1 MSVSLKR
8 AHYALEGGTMSG
20 LAYSSTT
27 AVPAPTSAPAN
38 RLLASLPADDLQRLR
53 PHLRSV
59 RLKPKQILHKQG
71 DKIREVYFPT
81 GGACSIIELMQ
92 DGQAAEIATVGD
104 EGLLGGAVYF
114 GQEESFT
121 QSVVQVP
128 GQWADVMTAEAFN
141 AEMARKGALF
151 IRIIR
156 YHQALMTQV
165 MQTTVCNGLH
175 SAEQR
180 CCRWL
185 LMTHDRVKRDEF
197 ALTHETL
204 AMMLGVRRPTIT
216 LIAAALQRAGLIHYR
231 RGCMKILNR
240 AGLERASCECYQTI
254 NDRVKRLMKE

>member
-1 MSVSLKR
+1 
-8 AHYALEGGTMSG
+8 MSG
-20 LAYSSTT
+20 LAYSTPAVAAPPAST
-27 AVPAPTSAPAN
+27 AAN
-38 RLLASLPADDLQRLR
+38 QLLASLPTDDLQRLR
-53 PHLRSV
+53 PLLRGV

-71 DKIREVYFPT
+71 DQIREVYFPA

-104 EGLLGGAVYF
+104 EGVLGSSVYF
-114 GQEESFT
+114 GQVESFT

-128 GQWADVMTAEAFN
+128 GPWADVLSTEAFN

-151 IRIIR
+151 HRIVN
-156 YHQALMTQV
+156 YHQALMTQI

-185 LMTHDRVKRDEF
+185 LMMHDRIRHDEF
-197 ALTHETL
+197 PLTHETL

-216 LIAAALQRAGLIHYR
+216 LIAASLQRAGLIHYR
-231 RGCMKILNR
+231 RGCMRILHR
-240 AGLERASCECYQTI
+240 AGLELASCECYQTI
-254 NDRVKRLMKE
+254 TDRVRRVMRA

>member
-1 MSVSLKR
+1 
-8 AHYALEGGTMSG
+8 MSG
-20 LAYSSTT
+20 LAYSNPAVT
-27 AVPAPTSAPAN
+27 APPSSAAN
-38 RLLASLPADDLQRLR
+38 QLLASLPPDDLQRLR

-71 DKIREVYFPT
+71 DRIREVYFPT

-104 EGLLGGAVYF
+104 EGLLGGSVYF
-114 GQEESFT
+114 GQDESFT

-128 GQWADVMTAEAFN
+128 GQWADVLTTEVFN

-151 IRIIR
+151 FRIVK

-185 LMTHDRVKRDEF
+185 LMTHDRIKRDEF
-197 ALTHETL
+197 PLTHETL

-216 LIAAALQRAGLIHYR
+216 LIAASLQRAGLIHYR

-240 AGLERASCECYQTI
+240 PGLELASCECYQTI
-254 NDRVKRLMKE
+254 NDRVRRLMRN

>member
-1 MSVSLKR
+1 
-8 AHYALEGGTMSG
+8 MSG
-20 LAYSSTT
+20 LTYSDS
-27 AVPAPTSAPAN
+27 AVIAPPASATN
-38 RLLASLPADDLQRLR
+38 QLLSSLPADDLQRIR

-59 RLKPKQILHKQG
+59 RLRPKQILHKQG
-71 DKIREVYFPT
+71 DRIREVYFPT
-81 GGACSIIELMQ
+81 GGVCSIIELMQ

-104 EGLLGGAVYF
+104 EGLLGGSVYF
-114 GQEESFT
+114 GQDESFT

-128 GQWADVMTAEAFN
+128 GQSADVLTAEAFN

-151 IRIIR
+151 TRTVK

-185 LMTHDRVKRDEF
+185 LMTHDRVRRDEF
-197 ALTHETL
+197 PLTHETL

-216 LIAAALQRAGLIHYR
+216 LIAASLQRAGLIHYR
-231 RGCMKILNR
+231 RGSMKILHR
-240 AGLERASCECYQTI
+240 GGLELASCECYRTI
-254 NDRVKRLMKE
+254 TDRVGRLMRN